1 MGYWV
6 IAIKNPFNTLKVKT
20 LDLKKFKIIE
30 HADQI
35 GSRIW
40 DLVISWKHFEKDTL
54 GKQMVRAADS
64 ISANLSEAYGRYG
77 FADRKRFAYYARG
90 SLCETLNWLE
100 KSSERG
106 LIETE
111 TAETLEAEIRTL
123 SHRINTYIKHL
134 KQL

>member
-1 MGYWV
+1 M
-6 IAIKNPFNTLKVKT
+6 
-20 LDLKKFKIIE
+20 DLERFKIIE

-40 DLVISWKHFEKDTL
+40 DLVITWKHFEKDTL

-64 ISANLSEAYGRYG
+64 ISANLSEAYGRFG

-90 SLCETLNWLE
+90 SLCETLNWLD

-111 TAETLEAEIRTL
+111 TAELLDAEIRAL
-123 SHRINTYIKHL
+123 SYRINSYIKHL
-134 KQL
+134 KQH

>member
-1 MGYWV
+1 
-6 IAIKNPFNTLKVKT
+6 
-20 LDLKKFKIIE
+20 LDLGKFKIIE

-35 GSRIW
+35 GSKIW
-40 DLVISWKHFEKDTL
+40 DVVIKWKHFEKDTI

-90 SLCETLNWLE
+90 SLCETLNWLD

-106 LIETE
+106 LIE
-111 TAETLEAEIRTL
+111 AETYEILHSEIRAL
-123 SHRINTYIKHL
+123 SYRINTYIKHL
-134 KQL
+134 KQH